1 MAFWANFKRKMKN
14 FFTVPPEESE
24 NKPLMIESEEAT
36 NFSNLKTT
44 TPPAPVEEVKPIEVK
59 PESETEKKYVKEV
72 VAKSKPIDE
81 VNEDMMTSEQEVE
94 SEKDKLTKQ
103 RAILIKPRYSKE
115 AKIIAQRLMENNIV
129 ILNLEEVSPT
139 DFERIRD
146 FVSGTLFSL
155 KGDYRKVS
163 KNVAV
168 LLPSQKVDEDY
179 LVLVLKK
186 VHQLI
191 EKNRNQQQ

>member
-14 FFTVPPEESE
+14 FFTVPEETNE
-24 NKPLMIESEEAT
+24 NGNKPLMIEGEEVT
-36 NFSNLKTT
+36 KVSDLKVTT
-44 TPPAPVEEVKPIEVK
+44 PVEEVKPMEAKQPVN
-59 PESETEKKYVKEV
+59 ESEKTYVKEV